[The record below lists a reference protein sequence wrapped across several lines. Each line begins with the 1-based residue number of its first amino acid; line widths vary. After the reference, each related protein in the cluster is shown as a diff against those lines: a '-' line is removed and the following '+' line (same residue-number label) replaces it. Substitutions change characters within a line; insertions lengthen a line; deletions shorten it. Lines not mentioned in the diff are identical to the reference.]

1 MADITTDNLDSGSDS
16 PASARAQI
24 LEAVQR
30 INLVTGSGS
39 GQGAVNVPL
48 RDTPGNWDA
57 ADLEAFAQEV
67 ADLSTHVNLLKFFT
81 AAQRADYL
89 ARTAQTSY
97 ATALDLSSAIQT
109 AIYTTY
115 AAGRNLYCPGGAAK
129 CVTGLE
135 VPTNSVNYE
144 DRGDAWQ
151 MVGQGAAQTFVNTT
165 AKGTVF
171 VTNTDTPVLRYH
183 QRRTMPTA
191 GGNTRINHIR
201 FEQRNVAATSPVV
214 LWDTMSEYAEFAY
227 NQILQFGTGNGL
239 EVTYHIKG
247 DIHHNFV
254 MYGGYFT
261 TPTATKSTA
270 GIAINVPSTHDSG
283 LLTIYKNSA
292 RNFNWG
298 YVVGDGTN
306 DPSASRLEQNEV
318 SSCNNGFWIKPAVT
332 STTLDTNFT
341 EAVTGTLVKDEGICT
356 KIKGGIHY
364 LGFSVGI
371 DATSLTNYG
380 TVIEGNYLETSGS
393 IPCTLVKVGSG
404 GPTKTVREN
413 HLLFSTSGG
422 SVAGVVGLELSG
434 VTARINHHSNAY
446 NPRGRWIGGAG
457 TMKINDLTTGGPIG
471 LGTGNDVDLEFPKLA
486 RGAMSYIIGTTLTH
500 SNVTAGELTVGE
512 ANYYP
517 VNATSAVTVQKISAA
532 NYRSGQPLIFRTQ
545 SALMTFQDT
554 AQLFLDAG
562 ASFTGP
568 GIIEFIVE
576 QSGSTT
582 FAYERNR
589 TVF

>member
-1 MADITTDNLDSGSDS
+1 MADIVTTNLDAGSDS
-16 PASARAQI
+16 PASARSQI

-39 GQGAVNVPL
+39 GQGAANVPL

-57 ADLEAFAQEV
+57 ADLEAFAAEV

-81 AAQRADYL
+81 TAQRADYL

-97 ATALDLSSAIQT
+97 ATALDLSSAIQV
-109 AIYTTY
+109 AIYTAY
-115 AAGRNLYCPGGAAK
+115 AAGRNLFCPAGAAK

-135 VPTNSVNYE
+135 VPTNSALYE

-151 MVGQGAAQTFVNTT
+151 MVGQGAAQTFVRTT
-165 AKGTVF
+165 NKGTVF
-171 VTNTDTPVLRYH
+171 ITETDTPVLRYH

-191 GGNTRINHIR
+191 GGNIRVNHIR
-201 FEQRNVAATSPVV
+201 FEQRNAAATSPVV
-214 LWDTMSEYAEFAY
+214 LWDSMSEYAEFAY
-227 NQILQFGTGNGL
+227 NQVIQFGLSDGVK
-239 EVTYHIKG
+239 VTYHIKG

-261 TPTATKSTA
+261 GARSAA
-270 GIAINVPSTHDSG
+270 GLAFNIPSSADSG
-283 LLTIYKNSA
+283 LLSIYKNSA
-292 RNFNWG
+292 RNFFWG

-306 DPSASRLEQNEV
+306 DPSATLIEQNESSACVNGIWIKPSV
-318 SSCNNGFWIKPAVT
+318 SSC
-332 STTLDTNFT
+332 TLNVNFF
-341 EAVTGTLVKDEGICT
+341 EGITGTCIKDEGICT
-356 KIKGGIHY
+356 KIKGGMLY
-364 LGFSVGI
+364 VGFSVGI
-371 DATSLTNYG
+371 DASTTSNYG
-380 TVIEGNYLETSGS
+380 TVIEGNYIETSGS
-393 IPCTLVKVGSG
+393 IPCTLIKCGSG

-422 SVAGVVGLELSG
+422 TVPGVVGLELTG
-434 VTARINHHSNAY
+434 VTARINHYANAY
-446 NPRGRWIGGAG
+446 DPRGRWIGGAG
-457 TMKINDLTTGGPIG
+457 TMKINDLTTAGPIG

-486 RGAMSYIIGTTLTH
+486 RGALSYIIGNTLTH
-500 SNVTAGELTVGE
+500 ADVTSGELAVGE

-517 VNATSAVTVQKISAA
+517 VNATSAATVQKISAA
-532 NYRSGQPLIFRTQ
+532 NYRTGQPLIFRTQ
-545 SALMTFQDT
+545 TALMTFQDT
-554 AQLFLDAG
+554 AQMVLVGG

-576 QSGSTT
+576 QTGATT
-582 FAYERNR
+582 FAYERCR

>member
-1 MADITTDNLDSGSDS
+1 MADIVTTNLDAGSDS
-16 PASARAQI
+16 PASARSQI

-39 GQGAVNVPL
+39 GQGAANVPL

-57 ADLEAFAQEV
+57 ADLEAFAAEV

-81 AAQRADYL
+81 TAQRADYL

-97 ATALDLSSAIQT
+97 ATALDLSSAIQV
-109 AIYTTY
+109 AIYTAY
-115 AAGRNLYCPGGAAK
+115 AAGRNLFCPAGAAK

-135 VPTNSVNYE
+135 VPTNSALYE

-151 MVGQGAAQTFVNTT
+151 MVGQGAAQTFVRTT
-165 AKGTVF
+165 NKGTVF
-171 VTNTDTPVLRYH
+171 ITETDTPVIRYH

-191 GGNTRINHIR
+191 GGNIRVNHIR
-201 FEQRNVAATSPVV
+201 FEQRNAAATSPVV
-214 LWDTMSEYAEFAY
+214 LWDSMSEYAEFAY
-227 NQILQFGTGNGL
+227 NQILQFGIGNGL

-261 TPTATKSTA
+261 STKSVS
-270 GIAINVPSTHDSG
+270 GIGINIPSTHDSG
-283 LLTIYKNSA
+283 LLTIYKNSV

-298 YVVGDGTN
+298 YVLGDGTN
-306 DPSASRLEQNEV
+306 DPSASKFEQNEV

-371 DATSLTNYG
+371 DASTTSNYG
-380 TVIEGNYLETSGS
+380 TVVEGNYLETSGS
-393 IPCTLVKVGSG
+393 IPCVLIKAGSG
-404 GPTKTVREN
+404 GPMKTVREN
-413 HLLFSTSGG
+413 HMLFSTSGG
-422 SVAGVVGLELSG
+422 TVPGVVGLELSG
-434 VTARINHHSNAY
+434 VIARINHHSNAY

-471 LGTGNDVDLEFPKLA
+471 LGTGNDIDLEFPKLA
-486 RGAMSYIIGTTLTH
+486 RGALSYIIGNTLSH
-500 SNVTAGELTVGE
+500 SNVTSGELAVGE

-517 VNATSAVTVQKISAA
+517 VNATSAATVQKISVASW
-532 NYRSGQPLIFRTQ
+532 RTGQPLIFRTQ
-545 SALMTFQDT
+545 TALMTFQDT
-554 AQLFLDAG
+554 SQLVLAG
-562 ASFTGP
+562 GVSFTGP

-576 QSGSTT
+576 QTGATT
-582 FAYERNR
+582 FAYERCR